1 MNTVRTSGWRSRTR
15 NGPVPLALNEAVF
28 SMPLRLSTG
37 LAAPFSSH
45 HFLLMIMV
53 SEITS
58 GRIGKAPLVS
68 ISTAR
73 SPTLRTSL
81 MSLSVAFRSE
91 PSPLARAKLKT
102 TSSAVNGV
110 PSWNCTP
117 LRSSKRQTLGE
128 VCFQLVASSG
138 ARLRSLLRPARVS

>member
-1 MNTVRTSGWRSRTR
+1 MNTVRTLGWRSRTR

-28 SMPLRLSTG
+28 SMPLRRSTG
-37 LAAPFSSH
+37 LVAWFSSH

-58 GRIGKAPLVS
+58 GRIGNGPLVS

-73 SPTLRTSL
+73 SPTLRTAL
-81 MSLSVAFRSE
+81 ISLSVAFMSE
-91 PSPLARAKLKT
+91 PSPCARAKLNT
-102 TSSAVNGV
+102 TSSALNGV
-110 PSWNCTP
+110 PSWNTTP
-117 LRSSKRQTLGE
+117 LRSSKRHTFGE

-138 ARLRSLLRPARVS
+138 ARLRSLLRPTRVS